1 MFKLSSI
8 GKAVT
13 QALNAAP
20 DVDELSKSLGTP
32 SVEPRLVAEYGGV
45 HGATCLD
52 YDPTQR
58 VLAVGVDVGVKILG
72 ADGLEALLPTLHH
85 VEPALSVEFV
95 PSTARVARL
104 SVEGGVDVW
113 CLRTQTL
120 LASTRWPEELT
131 VARGVPGTPFFF
143 LGEASGAMRVA
154 AVQAGGDG
162 GVLAPRSYAVAPGA
176 ARPDEPDARAA
187 LVAIEPRP
195 GAEHARVLLAY
206 ADGCLLYTS
215 PSPRDQRGSRMPSS
229 A

>member
-1 MFKLSSI
+1 M
-8 GKAVT
+8 
-13 QALNAAP
+13 
-20 DVDELSKSLGTP
+20 
-32 SVEPRLVAEYGGV
+32 AEYGGV

-104 SVEGGVDVW
+104 SVEGGIDVW

-143 LGEASGAMRVA
+143 LGEPPARCASPRCKPA
-154 AVQAGGDG
+154 AAA
-162 GVLAPRSYAVAPGA
+162 APPGSCAVAPGPRA
-176 ARPDEPDARAA
+176 PTNPTPAPPSSRSSRAPARS
-187 LVAIEPRP
+187 
-195 GAEHARVLLAY
+195 ARV
-206 ADGCLLYTS
+206 
-215 PSPRDQRGSRMPSS
+215 PSRTPTAR
-229 A
+229 

>member
-1 MFKLSSI
+1 M
-8 GKAVT
+8 
-13 QALNAAP
+13 
-20 DVDELSKSLGTP
+20 
-32 SVEPRLVAEYGGV
+32 AEYGGV

-104 SVEGGVDVW
+104 SVEGGIDVW

-187 LVAIEPRP
+187 LVATALRSCAREQPVRIH
-195 GAEHARVLLAY
+195 GAHAWRVRESHVRVCVLAEGRERRRRG
-206 ADGCLLYTS
+206 DGRAHGVS
-215 PSPRDQRGSRMPSS
+215 VRGVRRVE
-229 A
+229 

>member
-72 ADGLEALLPTLHH
+72 ADGLELVGELGDAPL
-85 VEPALSVEFV
+85 V
-95 PSTARVARL
+95 PLGGAFRARRL
-104 SVEGGVDVW
+104 ADR
-113 CLRTQTL
+113 L
-120 LASTRWPEELT
+120 
-131 VARGVPGTPFFF
+131 RGVGREVLGVTPP
-143 LGEASGAMRVA
+143 LTSPRIVA
-154 AVQAGGDG
+154 A
-162 GVLAPRSYAVAPGA
+162 R
-176 ARPDEPDARAA
+176 RCR
-187 LVAIEPRP
+187 
-195 GAEHARVLLAY
+195 
-206 ADGCLLYTS
+206 
-215 PSPRDQRGSRMPSS
+215 
-229 A
+229 